1 MKRVD
6 IEHNIIKILNNIR
19 HPSVEVIKNNLS
31 FFDINDLYKINSY
44 LENWNLNHLEKLLID
59 KKNEFLNLL
68 NKIKITQDSIK
79 LSQIKIKERL
89 ELENEQKNIE
99 KIDFDF

>member
-1 MKRVD
+1 MERVD
-6 IEHNIIKILNNIR
+6 IENNIIKILNNIR

-59 KKNEFLNLL
+59 KKNEYLNLL

>member
-44 LENWNLNHLEKLLID
+44 LEN
-59 KKNEFLNLL
+59 
-68 NKIKITQDSIK
+68 
-79 LSQIKIKERL
+79 
-89 ELENEQKNIE
+89 
-99 KIDFDF
+99 